1 MLCSIDDSDD
11 DSDYF
16 SDDDDDDDDDHI
28 NTITIITSTI
38 IIPLVRK
45 ELRVLSR
52 LDNMPIS
59 RATKR
64 QVAQLLA
71 ASSLDSSSSSSS
83 SASSSSPSQIRI
95 DMSKG
100 GKHVVSFL
108 NNLEKDPMYRG
119 MPRSLKVM
127 WWRYS
132 LTIDVIHATSY
143 MIQRYESLSL
153 KATAL
158 PLLVH
163 RRCGSQSIHPHRR

>member
-16 SDDDDDDDDDHI
+16 SDDDDDADDHI

-83 SASSSSPSQIRI
+83 SSQIRI

-127 WWRYS
+127 
-132 LTIDVIHATSY
+132 
-143 MIQRYESLSL
+143 
-153 KATAL
+153 
-158 PLLVH
+158 
-163 RRCGSQSIHPHRR
+163 